1 MREKEKDKLKVNY
14 DDPEDVKA
22 AIKDGRLN
30 VGGGMGGAMGGAM
43 NGMSSFGM
51 GGGGLVQMSFVR
63 LKSKDPSTG
72 EVIDEYKAR
81 QIFGRWQEM
90 LKTGGVDIKGAV
102 TPEVDHR
109 NGEKFMQYV
118 LTQDDNK
125 VFEARD
131 FILEQP
137 ETYNFRTNDQDYWPK
152 GGYDPTYN
160 ADATPPPRRVS
171 GKKKKKAGKKGKK
184 GKKRKKT
191 KGKGKKRKRNSTKRK
206 KRDPA
211 RAKVELRL
219 RRRLRG
225 GTAAV
230 L

>member
-43 NGMSSFGM
+43 SGMSSFGM

-63 LKSKDPSTG
+63 LKSKDPNTG
-72 EVIDEYKAR
+72 QDIGEYEAR

-109 NGEKFMQYV
+109 TGEKFMQYV

-137 ETYNFRTNDQDYWPK
+137 ETYNFRTNDRDYWPK
-152 GGYDPTYN
+152 GGYDATY
-160 ADATPPPRRVS
+160 DAMATQPPRRVS
-171 GKKKKKAGKKGKK
+171 GKKKKKRGKKGKK
-184 GKKRKKT
+184 QKKT
-191 KGKGKKRKRNSTKRK
+191 KGKGRKRKRDSTKRK

-225 GTAAV
+225 GTAVV